1 MPFKKTGKEDVGY
14 KPISSFSIYRLLDFG
29 EATSTARLSGS
40 NHEGF
45 ELLKTYLAVLCLC
58 EHKKSVS
65 KWIEESAII
74 SVSNASFPDAQTAQ
88 KKNGNEV

>member
-40 NHEGF
+40 NHEGV
-45 ELLKTYLAVLCLC
+45 ELLKTYLAVLM
-58 EHKKSVS
+58 
-65 KWIEESAII
+65 
-74 SVSNASFPDAQTAQ
+74 
-88 KKNGNEV
+88 

>member
-45 ELLKTYLAVLCLC
+45 ELLKTYLAVLM
-58 EHKKSVS
+58 
-65 KWIEESAII
+65 W
-74 SVSNASFPDAQTAQ
+74 AQ
-88 KKNGNEV
+88 KIRQQMD